1 MRGLKWPARRVA
13 PPAPPGVHPS
23 RVRGAA
29 PEFTEY
35 RAFRQGDDPR
45 RLDWKLLA
53 RTDRVFFR
61 LADERA
67 LLGTTLVLDASP
79 SMDFPAG
86 SAERR
91 AASKWRV
98 AGQLATALAQVAH
111 QSGDPIGLIVPG
123 AGGAN
128 GGERVVPPRTR
139 RGIVTEIADAI
150 GSVQPGPSRLAATLT
165 RTRLP
170 SRVVLIS
177 DFLDDDGEMLRAA
190 TAHCARGGEV
200 LAIEV
205 IAREELEPPTSPFTA
220 LDPENSQ
227 LARPFGP
234 AAHDEY
240 RRRFAAWRD
249 ETAHRWRAA
258 GPRWIEICTDDPV
271 AAAVRR
277 IVAA

>member
-1 MRGLKWPARRVA
+1 M
-13 PPAPPGVHPS
+13 HPS

-53 RTDRVFFR
+53 RTDRVFLR

-86 SAERR
+86 ER
-91 AASKWRV
+91 SKWRI
-98 AGQLATALAQVAH
+98 AGQVATALAQVAH
-111 QSGDPIGLIVPG
+111 QSGDPIGLIV
-123 AGGAN
+123 AG
-128 GGERVVPPRTR
+128 RVVPPRTR
-139 RGIVTEIADAI
+139 RGIVSEIAEAI
-150 GSVQPGPSRLAATLT
+150 GSTVPAASRLGATLT

-177 DFLDDDGEMLRAA
+177 DFLDDDPETLRAA
-190 TAHCARGGEV
+190 TAHHARGGEV

-205 IAREELEPPTSPFTA
+205 IAREELEPQLSPFTA
-220 LDPENSQ
+220 LDPEDTQ
-227 LARPFGP
+227 VARPFAP
-234 AAHDEY
+234 VAHDDY
-240 RRRFAAWRD
+240 RRRFSSWR
-249 ETAHRWRAA
+249 EATARRWRAA
-258 GPRWIEICTDDPV
+258 GPRWIEVVTDQPV
-271 AAAVRR
+271 ASAVRR